1 MNKLILAN
9 SLASL
14 SSEGDFGHETL
25 QEVAK
30 TLAESL
36 KQHPLADQRGKPA
49 APCVELAQLVH
60 PSPRRPHSWSRRTSG
75 FRTWIFLC
83 RFAWANVETEGLEG
97 QGSAGQFL
105 ATWCPPGRK
114 EMPYLQSPYKKF
126 KDKGFVVLAISDEDA
141 KDKPFVRSRT

>member
-1 MNKLILAN
+1 LRPSVNTLRQLTDDARARTTKQLALQIRALGAGMNKLIPAS

-14 SSEGDFGHETL
+14 STEGDFGHETL

-83 RFAWANVETEGLEG
+83 RICVGKRGN
-97 QGSAGQFL
+97 
-105 ATWCPPGRK
+105 
-114 EMPYLQSPYKKF
+114 
-126 KDKGFVVLAISDEDA
+126 
-141 KDKPFVRSRT
+141 